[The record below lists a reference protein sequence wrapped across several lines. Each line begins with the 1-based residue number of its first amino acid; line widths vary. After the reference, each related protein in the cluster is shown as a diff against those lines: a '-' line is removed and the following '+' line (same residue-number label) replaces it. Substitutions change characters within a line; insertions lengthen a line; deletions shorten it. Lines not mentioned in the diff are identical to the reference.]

1 MNNIGVLDPE
11 GKNNNPLTGKPYGD
25 KYKELS
31 KFWRKLPVYGKVHDI
46 ISDVQNNNVVLV
58 LSSTGSGK
66 SVLVPRIVHHAIN
79 YTGKIGMTLPKQII
93 TKSSAQFG
101 SETMDVVLGE
111 EVGYQYKG
119 APDNSRSNKTKIL
132 YMTDGTLTAILNR
145 DPTLSEFDCILID
158 EAHEMSVNIV
168 LLIYLLRE
176 TLKLRPE
183 FKLIIMSATVNVEL
197 FSTYFRDFKFKTIDV
212 GGGRIFPIESHF
224 LDKTISY
231 KEVLDEGFNQLIK
244 ILEEDDPKTTHAHD
258 IIFFVT
264 SSNEAFTICK
274 QLHDHLAK
282 EKNNKC
288 KITCNGDVFCV
299 ELYANMNPEKQTLA
313 QDKELYKKN
322 TKYNRKVAIATN
334 VAESSL
340 TIDGVKY
347 VIETGYELSS
357 SFDPINRAR
366 KLDRE
371 IISQAQA
378 KQRMGRAGR
387 TEPGICYHM
396 YTKNDFENSM
406 KKYPE
411 SEIRTSDITYECL
424 RLLCNKHV
432 LTVEKLTNTLVN
444 LIDPP
449 KESYITCA
457 VNNLIQLGA
466 VENGNITKLGNLIN
480 NIPDNNMFMAYA
492 IIYGKLYNCSN
503 EIMKISAIIEACKG
517 NINELYNVPSQ
528 NDDNRDNKLIKKFE
542 EAKKKFANAH
552 GDHISLLNIY
562 EKFEE
567 QYAKNHNNIDKLNS
581 WAYDKFLKVNSLLKA
596 VKNYKNNKKQMY
608 NIERIDANELGL
620 KYIEDV
626 LKMDVKERVLIC
638 LLLGFRLNTAAK
650 KVGTDNY
657 NTQFVTNK
665 NIKISRSSFL
675 TNNTKQPVN
684 VFYHELFMSM
694 GKIELVIV
702 SHISK
707 KIIKL
712 LS

>member
-1 MNNIGVLDPE
+1 MNNIGVLDPD
-11 GKNNNPLTGKPYGD
+11 GKNNNPLTGKPYSD

-31 KFWRKLPVYGKVHDI
+31 KFWSKLPVYEKVHDI
-46 ISDVQNNNVVLV
+46 ISDIQNNNVVLV

-66 SVLVPRIVHHAIN
+66 SVLVPRIVHHVTN

-101 SETMDVVLGE
+101 SETMDVALGD

-119 APDNSRSNKTKIL
+119 APSNSKSDKTKIL

-183 FKLIIMSATVNVEL
+183 FKLIIMSATVNVDL
-197 FSTYFRDFKFKTIDV
+197 FSSYFRDFKFKTIDV

-224 LDKTISY
+224 IDKALGY
-231 KEVLDEGFNQLIK
+231 KEILDEGFKQLVK
-244 ILEEDDPKTTHAHD
+244 ILEEDNPKTEHAHD
-258 IIFFVT
+258 VIFFVT
-264 SSNEAFTICK
+264 SSNEAFTLCK

-288 KITCNGDVFCV
+288 KITCDGDVYCV

-387 TEPGICYHM
+387 TEPGVCYHM
-396 YTKNDFENSM
+396 YTKDDFENGM

-424 RLLCNKHV
+424 RLLCNEHV
-432 LTVEKLTNTLVN
+432 LTIEKLTKTLVN

-466 VENGNITKLGNLIN
+466 VENGNVTKLGKLIN
-480 NIPDNNMFMAYA
+480 NIPDNNMFMACA

-528 NDDNRDNKLIKKFE
+528 KDGKQDNKLVKKFE
-542 EAKKKFANAH
+542 EAKKKFANTH
-552 GDHISLLNIY
+552 GDHISLLDIY

-567 QYAKNHNNIDKLNS
+567 QYTKNHNNMEKLNS
-581 WAYDKFLKVNSLLKA
+581 WTYDKFLKVNSLLKA
-596 VKNYKNNKKQMY
+596 VKNYKNNKRQMY
-608 NIERIDANELGL
+608 KIERVDASEFGL

-626 LKMDVKERVLIC
+626 LKMDVRERVLIC
-638 LLLGFRLNTAAK
+638 LLLGFRLNTAAR

-665 NIKISRSSFL
+665 NIKISKSSFL
-675 TNNTKQPVN
+675 TNKDKQPVN

-707 KIIKL
+707 KLIQL